1 MPGACSFRWICRVS
15 GRLALGFALI
25 CSGRC
30 DAREPASL
38 AEAAAQLVGGAPR
51 RILIIGDSLT
61 DFSRGFE
68 LGARLG
74 VGWQVAYRGRINS
87 DFLTW
92 TGRLDEAFDEAR
104 NGPPEIIFAP
114 LGTNDAFLY
123 GPELTLAHLDRFHQ
137 DLRTR
142 SNARVY
148 YFLMPPTLI
157 ESLAPALRRN
167 NAALRAR
174 GAPEGTPLIDLEAL
188 FEREP
193 LFPPLYAGD
202 DPLHPT
208 ESGYRIISIELE
220 RVLLAGAAVE

>member
-1 MPGACSFRWICRVS
+1 MPGAPRSRLMLRA
-15 GRLALGFALI
+15 GRALALAAATFAA
-25 CSGRC
+25 SAC

-38 AEAAAQLVGGAPR
+38 AETAAQLVGGAPR

-61 DFSRGFE
+61 DFSHGFE
-68 LGARLG
+68 LAARLG

-104 NGPPEIIFAP
+104 SGPPEIIFAP

-123 GPELTLAHLDRFHQ
+123 GPELLLNHLDRFHQ
-137 DLRTR
+137 DVRAR
-142 SNARVY
+142 SAARVY

-188 FEREP
+188 FDREP
-193 LFPPLYAGD
+193 LIPPLYAGD

-208 ESGYRIISIELE
+208 ESGYRLISVELE
-220 RVLLAGAAVE
+220 RVLLAGAGVN

>member
-1 MPGACSFRWICRVS
+1 MPGARCFRWFLRAA
-15 GRLALGFALI
+15 GPLTLGFASVFA
-25 CSGRC
+25 SGCETRK
-30 DAREPASL
+30 PASL
-38 AEAAAQLVGGAPR
+38 AEAAAQLVGGEPR

-104 NGPPEIIFAP
+104 SGPPEIIFAP

-123 GPELTLAHLDRFHQ
+123 SPELVLSHLDRFHQ
-137 DLRTR
+137 DLRIR

-157 ESLAPALRRN
+157 ESLAPAIRRN

-174 GAPEGTPLIDLEAL
+174 GAPEGTPLIDLEAR

-208 ESGYRIISIELE
+208 ESGYRVISAELE

>member
-1 MPGACSFRWICRVS
+1 MPGARCFRWIVRAG
-15 GRLALGFALI
+15 GRLALGLAIFSA
-25 CSGRC
+25 GGC
-30 DAREPASL
+30 DAREPVSL
-38 AEAAAQLVGGAPR
+38 AEAAAQLVGGQPR

-74 VGWQVAYRGRINS
+74 VGWQVSYRGRINS

-114 LGTNDAFLY
+114 LGTNDAFVY
-123 GPELTLAHLDRFHQ
+123 GPELVLNHLDQFHQ
-137 DLRTR
+137 AVRAR
-142 SNARVY
+142 SHARVY

-174 GAPEGTPLIDLEAL
+174 GAPQGTPLIDLEAA
-188 FEREP
+188 FDREP

-208 ESGYRIISIELE
+208 ESGYRLISVELE
-220 RVLLAGAAVE
+220 RVLLAGAGVE